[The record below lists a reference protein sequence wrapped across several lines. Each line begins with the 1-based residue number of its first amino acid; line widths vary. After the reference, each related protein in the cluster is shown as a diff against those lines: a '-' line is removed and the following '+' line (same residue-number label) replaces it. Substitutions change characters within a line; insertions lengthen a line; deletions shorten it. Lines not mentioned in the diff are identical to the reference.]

1 MNIDHA
7 QRHTHGNMHITHI
20 ASGDLWAGAEV
31 QLYTLCKTLN
41 NMPEIK
47 VSVILLNHGTLADK
61 LLAQNICVEIL
72 DETKLSSARI
82 FTGLIKTLKQLKP
95 NVVHTH
101 RNKEN
106 ILGSITAKIAGNMP
120 SLRTVHGAPEHR
132 PSIKKP
138 QQYLLY
144 WLDWLTARYLQA
156 KIIAV
161 SEDLKTQLTKSYPE
175 NKIEVIENG
184 VDIEALA
191 CHVKKQ
197 VPDMPGNKKSYKVG
211 LVGRLVPVK
220 RVDVF
225 IKTAEYIKTHHP
237 ELSIQFHIYGD
248 GPLLNELKQL
258 CNELA
263 VNDIV
268 QFEGHCDDIHAQI
281 ASLDALLI
289 TSDHEGLPMT
299 LLEAMALGT
308 PVIAH
313 SVGGITNVCQKGTSC
328 WLVKQNTPELLSQKL
343 NDCLSNKEQR
353 RIITNMAIQQINQKY
368 SSKNNAKS
376 YTALYSNTIKGKQN
390 D

>member
-1 MNIDHA
+1 
-7 QRHTHGNMHITHI
+7 
-20 ASGDLWAGAEV
+20 
-31 QLYTLCKTLN
+31 
-41 NMPEIK
+41 MPSVK

-95 NVVHTH
+95 NIVHTH

-106 ILGSITAKIAGNMP
+106 ILGSIAAKIAGNIP
-120 SLRTVHGAPEHR
+120 SLRTVHGAPEHP
-132 PSIKKP
+132 PSLKRP

-161 SEDLKTQLTKSYPE
+161 SDDLKTQLTKSYPE

-191 CHVKKQ
+191 CYVKKQ
-197 VPDMPGNKKSYKVG
+197 APNTPSNKKSYKVG

-220 RVDVF
+220 RVDIF
-225 IKTAEYIKTHHP
+225 IKTAKHIKIHHP
-237 ELSIQFHIYGD
+237 ELSIRFHIYGD
-248 GPLLNELKQL
+248 GPLLNELQQL

-263 VNDIV
+263 VSNIV
-268 QFEGHCDDIHAQI
+268 QFEGHCNDIHAQI

-299 LLEAMALGT
+299 LLEAMAIGT

-313 SVGGITNVCQKGTSC
+313 SVGGITKACESGKCCELVDNNSADTLSHMLADYLTKPIATSK
-328 WLVKQNTPELLSQKL
+328 VKLAQAQIELFYSAKVNADSLLSRYKML
-343 NDCLSNKEQR
+343 
-353 RIITNMAIQQINQKY
+353 I
-368 SSKNNAKS
+368 
-376 YTALYSNTIKGKQN
+376 
-390 D
+390 

>member
-1 MNIDHA
+1 MNTSSNLETSANKKLHVV
-7 QRHTHGNMHITHI
+7 HI

-31 QLYTLCKTLN
+31 QLYTLCKTLHK
-41 NMPEIK
+41 MPEIK
-47 VSVILLNHGTLADK
+47 VSVILLNHGALEGK
-61 LLAQNICVEIL
+61 LHEQNIHVKVL
-72 DETKLSSARI
+72 DEIKLSSARI
-82 FTGLIKTLKQLKP
+82 FIELIKALKQSKP
-95 NVVHTH
+95 DIVHTH

-106 ILGSITAKIAGNMP
+106 ILGSFAAKIAGNIP
-120 SLRTVHGAPEHR
+120 SLRTVHGASEHR

-138 QQYLLY
+138 HKYLLY
-144 WLDWLTARYLQA
+144 LLDWLTARYLQST
-156 KIIAV
+156 IIAV
-161 SEDLKTQLTKSYPE
+161 SEELKTQLTKSYPE

-191 CHVKKQ
+191 CYVKKQ
-197 VPDMPGNKKSYKVG
+197 APDTPCNKKPYKVG

-225 IKTAEYIKTHHP
+225 IKTAKHIKIHHP
-237 ELSIQFHIYGD
+237 ELSIRFHIYGD

-268 QFEGHCDDIHAQI
+268 QFEGHCDDIHIQI

-299 LLEAMALGT
+299 LLEAMTLGT

-313 SVGGITNVCQKGTSC
+313 AVGGITNACQKGTSC

-343 NDCLSNKEQR
+343 NDCLSSKEQR

-368 SSKNNAKS
+368 ATKNNAKS
-376 YTALYSNTIKGKQN
+376 YTALYSNTIKEKN